1 MVLDFKYI
9 LFDVRRYKDEELLEL
24 ANLIATVFFIDKTKD
39 KSTDLINRL
48 KEVVTKIQKLENED
62 MNLMCNWIKNVVSR
76 GLNSESKREIEDIF
90 QKEGTVENM
99 VYGIERVIKKEK
111 LDARMEGKLEGR
123 MEKNIEII
131 RAMLIDG
138 DSIDKIARITKL
150 SVDEV
155 EKIAKDITN

>member
-1 MVLDFKYI
+1 MCIYNGRGNWTAKRSFKETLCKFEQFDELVLDFKYI

-76 GLNSESKREIEDIF
+76 GLNSESKREIEDVF

-99 VYGIERVIKKEK
+99 VYGIEEAAEKSSKFRVKSFG
-111 LDARMEGKLEGR
+111 LA
-123 MEKNIEII
+123 
-131 RAMLIDG
+131 
-138 DSIDKIARITKL
+138 
-150 SVDEV
+150 
-155 EKIAKDITN
+155 

>member
-1 MVLDFKYI
+1 
-9 LFDVRRYKDEELLEL
+9 
-24 ANLIATVFFIDKTKD
+24 
-39 KSTDLINRL
+39 
-48 KEVVTKIQKLENED
+48 
-62 MNLMCNWIKNVVSR
+62 
-76 GLNSESKREIEDIF
+76 
-90 QKEGTVENM
+90 VENM